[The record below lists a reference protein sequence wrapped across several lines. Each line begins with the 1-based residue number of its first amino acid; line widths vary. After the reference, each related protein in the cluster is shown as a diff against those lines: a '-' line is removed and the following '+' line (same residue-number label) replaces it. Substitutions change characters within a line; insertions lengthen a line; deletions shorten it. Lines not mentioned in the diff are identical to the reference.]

1 MLRKGIY
8 RRQFVQSGGVA
19 AVGIAAASSGAVLGT
34 PAAARA
40 MSLTTLDA
48 HDGETL
54 LVMSRQIFPHPAL
67 GDMYYATVVTDLD
80 RKAAADATVAAQL
93 KDGVAGL
100 DKAMG
105 IAWVAL
111 SPGNQLA
118 VLTTIETTPFFQTVR
133 GTAVVSLYNNP
144 LVWRYFGY
152 EGASFPYGG
161 YIHRGFNDI
170 AWLPQPPE
178 AASPAAG

>member
-1 MLRKGIY
+1 MIKKGIY
-8 RRQFVQSGGVA
+8 RRQLMQSGGAVA
-19 AVGIAAASSGAVLGT
+19 GIAAASSGAALVA
-34 PAAARA
+34 PNAARA
-40 MSLTTLDA
+40 MTLTMLDA
-48 HDGETL
+48 HESETL

-67 GDMYYATVVTDLD
+67 GDMYYEKVVIDLD
-80 RKAAADATVAAQL
+80 QKAAANAATAAQL

-105 IAWVAL
+105 IAWIAL

-118 VLTTIETTPFFQTVR
+118 VLTTIQTTPFFQTIR
-133 GTAVVSLYNNP
+133 GTAIVSLYNNP

-161 YIHRGFNDI
+161 YIRRGFNDI
-170 AWLPQPPE
+170 AWLPKPPD

>member
-1 MLRKGIY
+1 MIRKGIY
-8 RRQFVQSGGVA
+8 RRQFMQSGGVA
-19 AVGIAAASSGAVLGT
+19 AAGIAVSSGAALIAPG
-34 PAAARA
+34 ALQA
-40 MSLTTLDA
+40 MTLTVLDA
-48 HDGETL
+48 HDGETI

-67 GDMYYATVVTDLD
+67 GDMYYAKVVTDLD
-80 RKAAADATVAAQL
+80 LKAASDSAIAAQL
-93 KDGVAGL
+93 KEGVAGL

-105 IAWVAL
+105 IPWIAL
-111 SPGNQLA
+111 SEGNQLA
-118 VLTTIETTPFFQTVR
+118 VLTTIATTPFFQTVR
-133 GTAVVSLYNNP
+133 SGALVSLYNNP

-178 AASPAAG
+178 TASPPAG